1 MHVKFKE
8 GVNEYSNG
16 EYHRVNDGKPFEVDS
31 RFAADVLLASGNFE
45 EFVRIPVRPK
55 SEPEIADSKSVK
67 EKK

>member
-16 EYHRVNDGKPFEVDS
+16 EYHRKNDGKPFEVDS
-31 RFAADVLLASGNFE
+31 RFAADVLLASGNFVE
-45 EFVRIPVRPK
+45 YVPPK
-55 SEPEIADSKSVK
+55 PKTEPEITDSKPAK